1 VIRLWGASF
10 AVRDASGSPRTLLH
24 PTDFTLEP
32 GDRRLILGANGSG
45 KTTLLRLMAGLT
57 VPTEGA
63 VLVDGIALGGPPGSA
78 GGAAGADHEIPN
90 LWPRVAVVFE
100 EPDPQFLADTVESEI
115 AFGLESMA
123 LAPAETRARVAEA
136 LEAHGL
142 HALAGRDPRTLSAGE
157 KTRTLLAAALA
168 ARPSVLLLDQCFAH
182 LDPATRRGE
191 EERIASLARAGSVG
205 ILRASQDLD
214 PPMPGER
221 IHLLEA
227 GRLHGLS
234 GMTPASVLAA
244 RTAPLPLALRASAA
258 LAVEGRWSGALAA
271 TAEEF
276 LAALD
281 LDRAEAGS
289 GSGLGVSAAQ
299 RAAPR
304 RPEYSRAPSV
314 AAAPE
319 LELPRRGAP
328 LLSLA
333 HVTWAPSR
341 GTAPVVEDVSLD
353 VAPGEAVALIGASGS
368 GKSTLLHLAA
378 GLREPASG
386 EVERAIPA
394 VKRVPP
400 VMLALEY
407 PERQLFARSV
417 AEDAAAALWIEGVP
431 AEERARRAERALRE
445 VDLDPERF
453 ADRAPATLSEG
464 EKRRAA
470 LASFLIEPPL
480 VLLWDEPTAGLDPE
494 GRRALRGALAR
505 LRERGRAIL
514 FASHDLDF
522 VSGVADRVLV
532 LGREEG
538 GPGRLLG
545 GGSPDAV
552 WSDAPL
558 LERARLPVPE
568 FHSLAR
574 ELRERG
580 CLPPGR
586 VRDGDSLIRALSR
599 SAAPLAW

>member
-1 VIRLWGASF
+1 MIRLSGASF

-24 PTDFTLEP
+24 PTDITLEP

-45 KTTLLRLMAGLT
+45 KTTLLRLMAGLA

-63 VLVDGIALGGPPGSA
+63 VLVDGAIVK
-78 GGAAGADHEIPN
+78 AAVGEGHEIPT
-90 LWPRVAVVFE
+90 LWPRVAVIFE
-100 EPDPQFLADTVESEI
+100 EPDPQFLADTVAAEI
-115 AFGLESMA
+115 AFGLESTA

-142 HALAGRDPRTLSAGE
+142 VALAGRDPRTLSAGE

-168 ARPSVLLLDQCFAH
+168 ARPPVLLLDQCFAH

-191 EERIASLARAGSVG
+191 EERIAALARAGALG

-244 RTAPLPLALRASAA
+244 RAAPLPLALRASAA

-281 LDRAEAGS
+281 LDREEAGS
-289 GSGLGVSAAQ
+289 GPGSRPGSGAGTASHAATGD
-299 RAAPR
+299 
-304 RPEYSRAPSV
+304 
-314 AAAPE
+314 
-319 LELPRRGAP
+319 LEPPHRGAP
-328 LLSLA
+328 LLTLDRVSWSPA
-333 HVTWAPSR
+333 R
-341 GTAPVVEDVSLD
+341 GAAPVVEGVSLHI
-353 VAPGEAVALIGASGS
+353 APGEAVALVGASGS

-378 GLREPASG
+378 GLREPSAG
-386 EVERAIPA
+386 RVERAAPV
-394 VKRVPP
+394 VKRVPA

-407 PERQLFARSV
+407 PERQLFARTV

-494 GRRALRGALAR
+494 GRRALRAALAR

-532 LGREEG
+532 LGREAG

-545 GGSPDAV
+545 EGPSEAV
-552 WSDAPL
+552 WNDAAL
-558 LERARLPVPE
+558 LARARLPVPE
-568 FHSLAR
+568 FHALAR

-586 VRDGDSLIRALSR
+586 VRDGDALITALSR